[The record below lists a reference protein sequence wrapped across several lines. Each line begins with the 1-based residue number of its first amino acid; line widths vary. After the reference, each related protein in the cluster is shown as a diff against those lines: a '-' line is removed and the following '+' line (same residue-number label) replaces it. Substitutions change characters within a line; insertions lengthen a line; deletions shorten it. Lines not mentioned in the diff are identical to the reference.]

1 MGTTVQLTVLLLLH
15 LVVVVPTVRTGIT
28 PPATP
33 AAPAAPTHSPP
44 LSTPGPPTHALRTI
58 IFTRDRAAQLDLLL
72 RSMDTHF
79 PDWRDPDRAR
89 HTIVACATTVAFLD
103 GYLQLRARRA
113 RAFPGV
119 RPLHFVWERNTTAGC
134 IGGDP
139 LKAAPAP
146 LAALTTG
153 PLPPSSPEEAN
164 AGRGGI
170 AETGID
176 GETRFDEV
184 VLGAM
189 AEYPPVAAGAS
200 ARNWAGHVAPLTL
213 LIVDDQVFRAP
224 VTVGDM
230 EEALAQHQDVVAVSL
245 HMWPGITQ
253 VYMQYGDDDS
263 TATPSDLAPL
273 NRGGLTASASATA
286 DATADAAVAATPAA
300 ITGGADHNDGPGLM
314 TWDWSVATKDWAYP
328 MSVAGSFFRTADL
341 WQVMTT
347 VRGWHNPNLL
357 ELGMS
362 HWYVP
367 SLLGHPPLSTR
378 HTLACFPTARIIGM
392 HMNRVQEVFP
402 NNRHMGSSAG
412 GVGKGEAKGGAGGK
426 AGGGARGGGRQ
437 SSSASD
443 DDVEDG
449 TRGSGNYSSG
459 ARIGD
464 SSGDS
469 GSDSS
474 GQGGDDSL
482 QRQLSVAELNRNF
495 LAGRQLRVPTP
506 SETQHNS
513 AAIDLW
519 PGWEREGVGGPS
531 PCRVVVDGSEYL
543 PLGAHALLDT
553 TTARQKAGQFCA
565 EQNVRRRPRN
575 SSAMNKVRR
584 VGMRGYTMNCGQ
596 YQTCHH
602 DCSNVVVH

>member
-1 MGTTVQLTVLLLLH
+1 MTTGPAAMATTVQLAVLLL
-15 LVVVVPTVRTGIT
+15 VIPTLSKGST
-28 PPATP
+28 PPP
-33 AAPAAPTHSPP
+33 APAAPPSPTHPP
-44 LSTPGPPTHALRTI
+44 QLSYPGPPTHALRII

-79 PDWRDPDRAR
+79 PEWRDPDRAR

-113 RAFPGV
+113 RAFPGA
-119 RPLHFVWERNTTAGC
+119 RPLHLVWERNTTAGC

-139 LKAAPAP
+139 LAAAPPPRAAP
-146 LAALTTG
+146 TTG
-153 PLPPSSPEEAN
+153 PLPPSSPEEAD
-164 AGRGGI
+164 AGSGGI
-170 AETGID
+170 AETDND

-200 ARNWAGHVAPLTL
+200 ARDWAGHVAPLTL

-230 EEALAQHQDVVAVSL
+230 EEALARHQDVVAVSL

-253 VYMQYGDDDS
+253 IYMQYGDDNS
-263 TATPSDLAPL
+263 TATPPDLAPL
-273 NRGGLTASASATA
+273 NRGGGSASIIAA
-286 DATADAAVAATPAA
+286 AAVAATPAA
-300 ITGGADHNDGPGLM
+300 ITGRTDHNDRPRLLA
-314 TWDWSVATKDWAYP
+314 WDWSVATKDWAYP

-367 SLLGHPPLSTR
+367 SLLGRPPLSTR

-392 HMNRVQEVFP
+392 HLNRVQEVFP

-412 GVGKGEAKGGAGGK
+412 RGVGTGEARGGAGGK
-426 AGGGARGGGRQ
+426 ARGGARVVGKQ

-443 DDVEDG
+443 GNVEDG
-449 TRGSGNYSSG
+449 TRGSGIYSKGDS
-459 ARIGD
+459 IGD

-469 GSDSS
+469 S
-474 GQGGDDSL
+474 GQGGGDEM

-519 PGWEREGVGGPS
+519 PGWERGGVRDQS

-543 PLGAHALLDT
+543 PLGAHALLDVS
-553 TTARQKAGQFCA
+553 TARQKAGQFCA
-565 EQNVRRRPRN
+565 EKNVRRRPRN
-575 SSAMNKVRR
+575 SSAVNKVRR
-584 VGMRGYTMNCGQ
+584 GA
-596 YQTCHH
+596 
-602 DCSNVVVH
+602 